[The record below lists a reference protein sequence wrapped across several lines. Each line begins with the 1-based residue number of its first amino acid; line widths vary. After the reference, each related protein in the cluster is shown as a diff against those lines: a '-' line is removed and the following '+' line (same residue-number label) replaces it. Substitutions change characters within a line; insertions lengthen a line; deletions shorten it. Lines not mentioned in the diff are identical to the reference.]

1 MFLAELLQPKTSCWT
16 QTLQWAQCFKRVDKK
31 AGNFHANFLIRKEFF
46 LIPQRLRHSPFRQCG
61 LILDENWWWVS
72 VFLGDWLCHDHR
84 QIQISVRVLA
94 HSDILDFIEGKV
106 LQKIEERP
114 FHSSLGH
121 LLIFGIDVRS
131 LGNSCPLAAEDGTAQ
146 ALCVWWWW
154 DHFVFVTWEGGECQ
168 EFSSYPMMLIF
179 SPSCLL
185 NHSALTLKLK
195 ITFTDFSINI
205 NWRGFFPDLSRM
217 VFSSILSSWRPC
229 FNHVILIL
237 TNNQCPHYQLSRNFL
252 SEPLQSCLIRRKWFS
267 SCFTSSEWNSS
278 CRSRAR
284 PNHWKI
290 FYSTILYYFIRQS
303 LQFKLFKSN
312 FNTQE
317 NHDYFL

>member
-1 MFLAELLQPKTSCWT
+1 
-16 QTLQWAQCFKRVDKK
+16 
-31 AGNFHANFLIRKEFF
+31 
-46 LIPQRLRHSPFRQCG
+46 
-61 LILDENWWWVS
+61 
-72 VFLGDWLCHDHR
+72 
-84 QIQISVRVLA
+84 
-94 HSDILDFIEGKV
+94 
-106 LQKIEERP
+106 
-114 FHSSLGH
+114 
-121 LLIFGIDVRS
+121 
-131 LGNSCPLAAEDGTAQ
+131 
-146 ALCVWWWW
+146 
-154 DHFVFVTWEGGECQ
+154 
-168 EFSSYPMMLIF
+168 MMLIF

-185 NHSALTLKLK
+185 IHSALTLKLK

-217 VFSSILSSWRPC
+217 VFSSILSSWWPC

-284 PNHWKI
+284 PNHNHWKI

-303 LQFKLFKSN
+303 LKFKLFKSN
-312 FNTQE
+312 FNSSQE